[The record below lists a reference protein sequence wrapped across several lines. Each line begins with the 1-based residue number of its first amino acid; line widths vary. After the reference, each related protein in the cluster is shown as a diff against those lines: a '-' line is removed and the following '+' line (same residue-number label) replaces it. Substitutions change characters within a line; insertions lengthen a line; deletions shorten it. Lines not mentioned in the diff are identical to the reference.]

1 MPVATTVKVAVCPTA
16 MVWLAGCL
24 VITGGVGAVVV
35 TVKVAG
41 LLVTV
46 PRELETVTV
55 KSEPLSPVTVAG
67 VV

>member
-1 MPVATTVKVAVCPTA
+1 

-24 VITGGVGAVVV
+24 VITGGVGAAVV

-41 LLVTV
+41 LLVSV
-46 PRELETVTV
+46 PREFETVTV

>member
-1 MPVATTVKVAVCPTA
+1 LQDSEGA
-16 MVWLAGCL
+16 
-24 VITGGVGAVVV
+24 IGVGLI
-35 TVKVAG
+35 TVNVAG

>member
-1 MPVATTVKVAVCPTA
+1 

-24 VITGGVGAVVV
+24 VITGGVRAVVV